1 MTGIEA
7 GFRKLIGRHAA
18 LPTYNFL
25 FNREEAKLNEYYVE
39 VVFAWRISEKGK
51 DNQGI
56 NYALIELLFLLNI
69 VLFMDIIIAT
79 LKVIIEFKTKQMILQ
94 NLFILKKLCN

>member
-39 VVFAWRISEKGK
+39 VVFA
-51 DNQGI
+51 
-56 NYALIELLFLLNI
+56 
-69 VLFMDIIIAT
+69 
-79 LKVIIEFKTKQMILQ
+79 
-94 NLFILKKLCN
+94 